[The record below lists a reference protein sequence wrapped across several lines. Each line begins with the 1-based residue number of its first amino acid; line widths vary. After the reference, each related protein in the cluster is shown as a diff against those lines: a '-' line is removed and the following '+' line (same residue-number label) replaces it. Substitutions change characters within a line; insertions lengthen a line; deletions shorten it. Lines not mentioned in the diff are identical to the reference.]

1 MRTDWS
7 KRAKPAE
14 YLNMQE
20 DGAHSPGPDAEVV
33 PWLIKERDVHGFGT
47 ESVGTDAGQAHHL
60 NPPYPCHYFMHGN
73 NRWRPAVPDQP
84 GPVAAHRRGDLLGAA
99 QDPQRLGQPAA
110 GAGAGAARLS
120 GRQEQQNTGGFTM
133 TQTNVAIVTGGS
145 AGIGAE
151 ICRSMLDAGYEVIS
165 MARRAADFS
174 HPRLHN
180 VQVDLLDADATAQA
194 GAEIAARF
202 PVSHVIHNAGVIWP
216 NLLPQVTQEELH
228 GLTQIHLGAAISL
241 VQAALPG
248 MQERHFGRIVM
259 MSSRGALGLP
269 TRTAYSAT
277 KAGMVG
283 MARTWSL
290 ELAPY
295 GITVNVVAPG
305 PIQTD
310 MFYEVI
316 EPGSEREKQLANGI
330 PVKRLGRSDDVARAV
345 MFFADPANSFV
356 TGQTL
361 FVCGGASVSSITI

>member
-1 MRTDWS
+1 
-7 KRAKPAE
+7 
-14 YLNMQE
+14 
-20 DGAHSPGPDAEVV
+20 
-33 PWLIKERDVHGFGT
+33 
-47 ESVGTDAGQAHHL
+47 
-60 NPPYPCHYFMHGN
+60 
-73 NRWRPAVPDQP
+73 
-84 GPVAAHRRGDLLGAA
+84 
-99 QDPQRLGQPAA
+99 
-110 GAGAGAARLS
+110 
-120 GRQEQQNTGGFTM
+120 M
-133 TQTNVAIVTGGS
+133 TQRHVALVTGGS

-165 MARRAADFS
+165 MARRAAGFS

-180 VQVDLLDADATAQA
+180 IQVDLLDADATAQA
-194 GAEIAARF
+194 GAEAAAEF
-202 PVSHVIHNAGVIWP
+202 AISHVIHNAGVIWP
-216 NLLPQVTQEELH
+216 KLLPQVTQEELH

-248 MQERHFGRIVM
+248 MQERRFGRIVL

-290 ELAPY
+290 ELAPH

-316 EPGSEREKQLANGI
+316 EAGSEREKQLAAGI
-330 PVKRLGRSDDVARAV
+330 PVKRLGRADDVARAV
-345 MFFADPANSFV
+345 MFFSDPANSFV

-361 FVCGGASVSSITI
+361 FVCGGASVSSIAI

>member
-1 MRTDWS
+1 
-7 KRAKPAE
+7 
-14 YLNMQE
+14 
-20 DGAHSPGPDAEVV
+20 
-33 PWLIKERDVHGFGT
+33 
-47 ESVGTDAGQAHHL
+47 
-60 NPPYPCHYFMHGN
+60 
-73 NRWRPAVPDQP
+73 
-84 GPVAAHRRGDLLGAA
+84 
-99 QDPQRLGQPAA
+99 
-110 GAGAGAARLS
+110 
-120 GRQEQQNTGGFTM
+120 M
-133 TQTNVAIVTGGS
+133 TQTHVAIVTGGS

-180 VQVDLLDADATAQA
+180 VQVDLLDATATAQA
-194 GAEIAARF
+194 GAEAAAQF
-202 PVSHVIHNAGVIWP
+202 PISHVIHNAGVIWP
-216 NLLPQVTQEELH
+216 NLLSQVTQEELH

-248 MQERHFGRIVM
+248 MQERKFGRIVM

-316 EPGSEREKQLANGI
+316 EAGSERERQLAEGI